1 MIIPTILLIIKVVA
15 NRAGEQ
21 GLQDPQRVE
30 STRWES
36 LEETP
41 RLNNND
47 EADVEDDDN
56 GDGDDEDDD
65 GDDDIYIM
73 MKCLSVCLS
82 VTKNDH
88 FLLGVSC
95 NHLNHP

>member
-1 MIIPTILLIIKVVA
+1 MINSIVKVVA
-15 NRAGEQ
+15 NRTGEQ
-21 GLQDPQRVE
+21 GLENPQRVE

-56 GDGDDEDDD
+56 GDGDGDGD
-65 GDDDIYIM
+65 GDDDTQGRRAFSGATTR
-73 MKCLSVCLS
+73 LPWTGTTT
-82 VTKNDH
+82 TKM
-88 FLLGVSC
+88 
-95 NHLNHP
+95 

>member
-1 MIIPTILLIIKVVA
+1 MINSIVKVVA
-15 NRAGEQ
+15 NRTGEQ
-21 GLQDPQRVE
+21 GLENPQRVE

-56 GDGDDEDDD
+56 GDGDDDDDD
-65 GDDDIYIM
+65 GDDDDDDDDDGDDNTQGRRASSGATTR
-73 MKCLSVCLS
+73 LPWTGTTT
-82 VTKNDH
+82 TKM
-88 FLLGVSC
+88 
-95 NHLNHP
+95 